1 MIEALVQCLGQS
13 ASGPDHLTWTH
24 LKCLMACKKIALLF
38 FWIANACLRTGVW
51 PKELKESKT
60 VVISKLEKLLYDVLK
75 TFRPIVLLNT
85 MDNVIKWF
93 YSIKWFY
100 HFLSIL
106 SLRNNGLSS
115 SLIQLSYENTFY
127 LIWGILSILSVF
139 DLVIITLRFKGG
151 HMVNTCQTHVGHM
164 LSICTTVHCCAMLY
178 AQSFILYYSFLFT
191 SLTQP
196 FI

>member
-1 MIEALVQCLGQS
+1 MYL
-13 ASGPDHLTWTH
+13 D
-24 LKCLMACKKIALLF
+24 M
-38 FWIANACLRTGVW
+38 
-51 PKELKESKT
+51 
-60 VVISKLEKLLYDVLK
+60 VVYKLLNKKKRKKYDVLK

-127 LIWGILSILSVF
+127 LIWGILSILLVF
-139 DLVIITLRFKGG
+139 DLVVITLRFKGG

-178 AQSFILYYSFLFT
+178 AQPFILYYSFLFT

-196 FI
+196 FIQLAHPLYFTYQSCIPLTNLCYSCLLVIVISFTHCMCIFDS